1 MQVGDV
7 IQAVGGD
14 LVQNVCGV
22 RQAIAKR
29 GCGDV
34 RLTIRRGVDT
44 MAVDVHL
51 ADASRFHRKK
61 GLCQDGDGA
70 ACTAMAK
77 EHNDVVLL
85 RNGCDLGDGE
95 GCFLLGLALKTND
108 PKGSVAAYEQA
119 CDAGHSLA
127 CTNLGWMIQNGLGA
141 RVDVDAARRL
151 FQRGCDGSA
160 CTGRNNL
167 GCVNVGRLD
176 RDGIGVK
183 ADHPRALQIFR
194 DVCGRTPR
202 AGDAEDAGNIA
213 RACSLAGTDL
223 IWGKELTHDIP
234 EGLAL
239 LEKGCTR
246 NDSFGCFNLGA
257 AYEDG
262 EVVPKDTTR
271 AGAYYKRAC
280 DGGDDEACQRLASL
294 AK

>member
-1 MQVGDV
+1 MSLAAFALAAAVSCTPTLGADLNDISHALRKSRGIPDYVAGALVRVVWAGGPAGRGGVQVGDV

-127 CTNLGWMIQNGLGA
+127 CTNLGWMIQNGLG
-141 RVDVDAARRL
+141 
-151 FQRGCDGSA
+151 
-160 CTGRNNL
+160 
-167 GCVNVGRLD
+167 
-176 RDGIGVK
+176 
-183 ADHPRALQIFR
+183 
-194 DVCGRTPR
+194 
-202 AGDAEDAGNIA
+202 
-213 RACSLAGTDL
+213 
-223 IWGKELTHDIP
+223 
-234 EGLAL
+234 
-239 LEKGCTR
+239 
-246 NDSFGCFNLGA
+246 
-257 AYEDG
+257 
-262 EVVPKDTTR
+262 
-271 AGAYYKRAC
+271 
-280 DGGDDEACQRLASL
+280 
-294 AK
+294 